1 MVAVGFFPFRFSI
14 CFCPTLNLST
24 SLCTVTRFVGQGAFG
39 EVYEVVW
46 TGVGRERGATLAMKT
61 VRLAD
66 LDTDKRDEY
75 RVLLVEEILTVRGDR
90 STVHENS
97 SH

>member
-1 MVAVGFFPFRFSI
+1 M
-14 CFCPTLNLST
+14 LNLRS

-46 TGVGRERGATLAMKT
+46 TSVGRERGETMAMKT

-66 LDTDKRDEY
+66 LDSDTRDEY
-75 RVLLVEEILTVRGDR
+75 RVLLVEEILTVM
-90 STVHENS
+90 EI
-97 SH
+97 